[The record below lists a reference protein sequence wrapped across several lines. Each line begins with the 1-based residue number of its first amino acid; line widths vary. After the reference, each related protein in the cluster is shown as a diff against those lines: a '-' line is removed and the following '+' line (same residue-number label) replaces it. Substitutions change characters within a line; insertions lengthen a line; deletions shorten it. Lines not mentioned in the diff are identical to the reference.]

1 MFKDFERLSLSQFS
15 GSLHEFD
22 GNSNIFFL
30 VDTVKRKWKNLF
42 DAYRKARDRER
53 DQENQGHLDHKYQL
67 ASFTMN

>member
-1 MFKDFERLSLSQFS
+1 MFKDFEKLILSQFTIIQW
-15 GSLHEFD
+15 L
-22 GNSNIFFL
+22 NSNILFL